1 MENDKQPLFQLL
13 EIKFLL
19 IITAV
24 VAVFLYFLQ
33 YFGQSKT
40 ENLLFVIPVVL
51 LWLPHIF
58 GKKLENWGWC
68 GYFIGGIIFLVALIF
83 MLFTILNFAHNIA
96 VRSESKQVSES
107 KVPENRKMNQ
117 SGLAI
122 FSILSFPLIV
132 IISIV
137 VPAVLGII
145 SE

>member
-58 GKKLENWGWC
+58 GKKLEA
-68 GYFIGGIIFLVALIF
+68 FFP
-83 MLFTILNFAHNIA
+83 
-96 VRSESKQVSES
+96 
-107 KVPENRKMNQ
+107 KVFQ
-117 SGLAI
+117 
-122 FSILSFPLIV
+122 
-132 IISIV
+132 
-137 VPAVLGII
+137 
-145 SE
+145 

>member
-1 MENDKQPLFQLL
+1 MNYISNLT
-13 EIKFLL
+13 INGLL
-19 IITAV
+19 ISSSV
-24 VAVFLYFLQ
+24 YV
-33 YFGQSKT
+33 
-40 ENLLFVIPVVL
+40 
-51 LWLPHIF
+51 
-58 GKKLENWGWC
+58 LENWGWC

-137 VPAVLGII
+137 VHAVLGII